1 MLIEGTASHEKNFAF
16 MPPGLKQIID
26 IIYLPVGLN
35 DITVHYTKTC
45 GAFYTRLRETASPQN
60 GSQ

>member
-1 MLIEGTASHEKNFAF
+1 MLVEGIASHAKNFAF
-16 MPPGLKQIID
+16 MPPGLEQITD
-26 IIYLPVGLN
+26 VIYLPVGLN

-45 GAFYTRLRETASPQN
+45 GTFYTHLREIASPQN